1 MKWRKRGLLFH
12 AKGQREW
19 MQTHAAV
26 PIAEPLQGSLCRIY
40 FSTRDHANRSHTA
53 SLVVDLERPQ
63 TLLELDDTPIL
74 APGPLGGFD
83 DSGAMATWL
92 TRVGQRRYLYYI
104 GWNLGVTVPFR
115 NAIGLAIS
123 ENGEPFRR
131 HAPGPI
137 MDRTAHEPHFVA
149 SCCVL
154 EDAGLW
160 RNWYL
165 AGTEWLVGR
174 QRPEPRYHI
183 RYAES
188 RDGIHWQRQGH
199 IALDFAGPGETAL
212 SRPSVLRDG
221 DTWKMWYSSRGH
233 AYRIGYAES
242 PDGLAWKR
250 HDASAGIEPSVN
262 GWDADMIEYPHVF
275 DLDGRRYMLYNGN
288 GYGLSGFGLAELE

>member
-1 MKWRKRGLLFH
+1 MKWRKRGLLFY
-12 AKGQREW
+12 AQGQRDW
-19 MQTHAAV
+19 MHTHAAV
-26 PIAEPLQGSLCRIY
+26 PIAEPLHGTVCRIY
-40 FSTRDHANRSHTA
+40 FSTRDHANRSHTGC
-53 SLVVDLERPQ
+53 LVVDLERPQ
-63 TLLELDDTPIL
+63 ALLELDDNPIL

-123 ENGEPFRR
+123 DHGEPFRR
-131 HAPGPI
+131 HALGPI

-221 DTWKMWYSSRGH
+221 DTWKMWYSGRGH

-242 PDGLAWKR
+242 PDGLTWQR
-250 HDASAGIEPSVN
+250 QDASVGIEPSVN